1 MKFDIIVG
9 NPPYDGSLHLKIIN
23 TIIQYMSER
32 GIGSFIH
39 PARWFEDPLV
49 EYKRGADKIKFKDI
63 VDRMDKVEFIDVKTV
78 HSKFNITN
86 NSDLMISTIS
96 NSTKKEIK
104 LYNNIVNSCID
115 IITKYSKLHNLE
127 QFDEK
132 NKIDGWRCEIKDILP
147 SNQGNG
153 ESFYAREAICNIF
166 QLNKNNVFFNGHDK
180 EGKEWMNT
188 RKQKRGIKLS
198 GSPFPHSIKFQTEE
212 EALNFQSSC
221 NTNFYMNI
229 MYLLKFDMNT
239 PLSFLPWMGD
249 YSHPWTDKDYCE
261 FFGGLGMS
269 KECQEWMCREVYDYR
284 IKDFIDY
291 MKFNEKDDI
300 EKTPSVSKKEPDAE
314 SPKTRMSILKENPE
328 LKSRIDHS
336 YNIFLDAGED
346 YDTTFEDYVN
356 SPDCD
361 KYFKDYENTR

>member
-23 TIIQYMSER
+23 TTIQYMSDN
-32 GIGSFIH
+32 GVGCFIH
-39 PARWFEDPLV
+39 PARWFEDPLA
-49 EYKRGADKIKFKDI
+49 EYKRGADKIKFKNI
-63 VDRMDKVEFIDVKTV
+63 VDRMDKVEIIDALSIN
-78 HSKFNITN
+78 SKFNITYDG
-86 NSDLMISTIS
+86 DLMISTIS

-115 IITKYSKLHNLE
+115 VILKYSKLHNLE

-147 SNQGNG
+147 KGRPNDNSEYTKKGSNNLFHGIKNVV
-153 ESFYAREAICNIF
+153 FYDGYDKKGVFWTLTR
-166 QLNKNNVFFNGHDK
+166 NKNKYTKD
-180 EGKEWMNT
+180 EGT
-188 RKQKRGIKLS
+188 
-198 GSPFPHSIKFQTEE
+198 PFPHSIKFDSEE

-229 MYLLKFDMNT
+229 MYLLKFDMHT

-291 MKFNEKDDI
+291 MKFDEKDDI